1 MRISLIA
8 AAAALVT
15 SILGPSTAIAEAD
28 YPSKPVRIVIGFA
41 AGGGTDTIARM
52 LAEGLS
58 KQIDQPVVVENRP
71 GAGGTLAA
79 SYSAAADPDGYTL
92 YFSGTSTLIGPVF
105 VENAGYD
112 PVKSFAGVANINE
125 TPLALVA
132 GPSFP
137 ADDVRGMI
145 EEAKAK
151 PGELFYAT
159 PGVGTTQHLLIEML
173 EREAGIDLQDA
184 PYQGAAPSIAAV
196 ISGEI
201 PLAIISLS
209 AAIEQAKGGKI
220 KILGITS
227 PERVSDYPDIPAIG
241 ETVAGYGALPS
252 NFLVSPAGTPQTIID
267 ILSDATASVVEDPE
281 FVDFLKKQGL
291 LPKYMPAAEL
301 DALIASETAKW
312 TEVARSLPASGK

>member
-1 MRISLIA
+1 
-8 AAAALVT
+8 
-15 SILGPSTAIAEAD
+15 
-28 YPSKPVRIVIGFA
+28 
-41 AGGGTDTIARM
+41 
-52 LAEGLS
+52 
-58 KQIDQPVVVENRP
+58 
-71 GAGGTLAA
+71 
-79 SYSAAADPDGYTL
+79 
-92 YFSGTSTLIGPVF
+92 
-105 VENAGYD
+105 
-112 PVKSFAGVANINE
+112 
-125 TPLALVA
+125 
-132 GPSFP
+132 
-137 ADDVRGMI
+137 
-145 EEAKAK
+145 EAKAK

-159 PGVGTTQHLLIEML
+159 PGVGTNQHLLIEML

-291 LPKYMPAAEL
+291 LPKYMPAA
-301 DALIASETAKW
+301 
-312 TEVARSLPASGK
+312 

>member
-112 PVKSFAGVANINE
+112 PVKSFAGVANIND

>member
-301 DALIASETAKW
+301 DVRIASETAKW

>member
-1 MRISLIA
+1 MRISVIA
-8 AAAALVT
+8 AAAALFATLST
-15 SILGPSTAIAEAD
+15 SPAFAQPD
-28 YPSKPVRIVIGFA
+28 YPTKPVRIIIGFA

-58 KQIDQPVVVENRP
+58 KEIKQPVVVENRP

-79 SYSAAADPDGYTL
+79 SFSAAADPDGYTL
-92 YFSGTSTLIGPVF
+92 YFSGTSTLVGPVF
-105 VENAGYD
+105 VANAGYD
-112 PVKSFAGVANINE
+112 PVTSFAGVANINE

-132 GPSFP
+132 GPAFP
-137 ADDVRGMI
+137 ADDVKGMI
-145 EEAKAK
+145 AEAKAK
-151 PGELFYAT
+151 PGDLFYAT

-173 EREAGIDLQDA
+173 ERDAGIDMQDA

-196 ISGEI
+196 LSGEI

-227 PERVSDYPDIPAIG
+227 PERVADYPDIPAIG

-252 NFLVSPAGTPQTIID
+252 NFLVVPAGTPQPIIER
-267 ILSDATASVVEDPE
+267 LSDATATAVEDPA

-291 LPKYMPAAEL
+291 LPKYVPASEL
-301 DALIASETAKW
+301 DARIATETTKW
-312 TEVARSLPASGK
+312 TEVAKSLPASGK

>member
-1 MRISLIA
+1 MRISVIA
-8 AAAALVT
+8 AAAALFATLST
-15 SILGPSTAIAEAD
+15 SAAFAQSD
-28 YPSKPVRIVIGFA
+28 YPTKPVRIVIGFA

-58 KQIDQPVVVENRP
+58 KEIKQPVVVENRP

-79 SYSAAADPDGYTL
+79 SFSAAADPDGYTL
-92 YFSGTSTLIGPVF
+92 YFSGTSTLVGPVF
-105 VENAGYD
+105 VANAGYD
-112 PVKSFAGVANINE
+112 PVTSFAGVANINE

-132 GPSFP
+132 GPAFP
-137 ADDVRGMI
+137 ADDVKGMI
-145 EEAKAK
+145 AEAKAK
-151 PGELFYAT
+151 PGDLFYAT

-173 EREAGIDLQDA
+173 ERDAGIDMQDA

-196 ISGEI
+196 LSGEI

-227 PERVSDYPDIPAIG
+227 PERVADYPDIPAIG

-252 NFLVSPAGTPQTIID
+252 NFLVVPAGTPQPIID
-267 ILSDATASVVEDPE
+267 RLSDATATAVEDPA

-291 LPKYMPAAEL
+291 LPKYVPASEL
-301 DALIASETAKW
+301 DARTATETTKW
-312 TEVARSLPASGK
+312 TEVAKSLPASGK